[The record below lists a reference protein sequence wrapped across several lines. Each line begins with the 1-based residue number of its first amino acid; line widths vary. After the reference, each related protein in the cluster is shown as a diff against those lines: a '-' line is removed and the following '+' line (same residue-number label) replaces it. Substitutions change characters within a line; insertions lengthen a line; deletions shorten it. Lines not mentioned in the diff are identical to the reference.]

1 MFIPTDKYL
10 LLGKTEFLRQFPSLA
25 EDVFEVMFRGL
36 KLVSDDVFKA
46 SRVEFSE

>member
-10 LLGKTEFLRQFPSLA
+10 LLGKTEFLRQFPSLVD
-25 EDVFEVMFRGL
+25 DVFGVMFSGL
-36 KLVSDDVFKA
+36 IFVSDDVFKA